1 MRLNAVS
8 DAAWAM
14 YARGREKGNNDKL
27 EGDALRLAKDTAIE
41 IIDIVTNNHSFVDAA
56 FEAAAAHDQESKE
69 DKIMLIEFVGI
80 TGITMSLLSTEV
92 ALNWSK
98 AWSNIK
104 SRPKYTSILGAIYS

>member
-1 MRLNAVS
+1 MSNYLVETIPVEAMKFLALLNAVS

-27 EGDALRLAKDTAIE
+27 EVDALRLAKDTAIE

-69 DKIMLIEFVGI
+69 QRQR
-80 TGITMSLLSTEV
+80 
-92 ALNWSK
+92 NNSK
-98 AWSNIK
+98 ESQEDDNKRREPIV
-104 SRPKYTSILGAIYS
+104 

>member
-1 MRLNAVS
+1 MSNYLVETIPVEAMKFLALLNAVS

-27 EGDALRLAKDTAIE
+27 EVDGLRLAKDTAIE

-69 DKIMLIEFVGI
+69 QRQRKV
-80 TGITMSLLSTEV
+80 
-92 ALNWSK
+92 
-98 AWSNIK
+98 
-104 SRPKYTSILGAIYS
+104 